1 MKKILLATFIFI
13 FVISPNAFAHTHLG
27 SSSPKDGQ
35 VVTEKL
41 REITLNF
48 EGKIEQGSKFELSNT
63 QGQSIPVENISIDEG
78 EMTGNLA
85 NPLENG
91 EYLVN
96 WNIIGADGH
105 PIDGEFSFTVNVS
118 GSETPAE
125 PTNETEQP
133 VQEEA
138 TNEHEH
144 EHEQTDEQL
153 ASEETEETEESQLP
167 SYLIPAIIIVLIV
180 LIIGTFFGLRRKK

>member
-13 FVISPNAFAHTHLG
+13 FAISPNAFAHTHLG

-35 VVTEKL
+35 VVTEEL

-144 EHEQTDEQL
+144 EQTDEQL
-153 ASEETEETEESQLP
+153 ASEETEETEENQLP

-180 LIIGTFFGLRRKK
+180 VIIGTFFGLRRKK